1 VSGRLSRVA
10 TSLLL
15 VTALVYGPMATTA
28 TADGGPGESGPVSAG
43 LTQDQIL
50 AAAKTYSANTPG
62 GSGGGDGCSW
72 SLSDGGPVSGLPVS
86 GPSTY
91 PYTDTASGLVWHQ
104 YLRVCPGSGASLVAF
119 PQLNPSLLLPNAEQE
134 LKRRIPKPEPYVFL
148 HDKEFPW
155 VYVKHAVDF
164 RAINGTWGPLSVTAQ
179 AGPVWATATAQPKL
193 LVFEAGDPKGPPGAS
208 CAGDGPTALYDV
220 KIPGLCSYKGYKNA
234 SSTSSFDHYHFISTF
249 TIRWSLSWTSS
260 TGAGGDLGSFET
272 KNTLPIAV
280 AEIKALTECTGPLP
294 GEGGC

>member
-1 VSGRLSRVA
+1 MPRRMKQPFAPLLTLALLACA
-10 TSLLL
+10 TGS
-15 VTALVYGPMATTA
+15 P
-28 TADGGPGESGPVSAG
+28 PVSAAEAPG
-43 LTQDQIL
+43 DNAVNAGRTQDEI
-50 AAAKTYSANTPG
+50 AAGAKTYSSNTPG

-91 PYTDTASGLVWHQ
+91 PYTDTTTGLVWHQ
-104 YLRVCPGSGASLVAF
+104 YLRVCPGLGASLVAF

-155 VYVKHAVDF
+155 VYVKAPVDF

-179 AGPVWATATAQPKL
+179 AGPVWATATATPKL
-193 LVFEAGDPKGPPGAS
+193 LVFESGDPKGPPGAS
-208 CAGDGPTALYDV
+208 CAGEGPTAAYIV
-220 KIPGLCSYKGYKNA
+220 KVAGLCSYKYKNA
-234 SSTSSFDHYHFISTF
+234 SSTAPGDHYHFISTF
-249 TIRWSLSWTSS
+249 TIQWDLSWTSS
-260 TGAGGDLGSFET
+260 TGAGGVLGPFET

>member
-1 VSGRLSRVA
+1 MSGRLSRVA
-10 TSLLL
+10 VSLLL
-15 VTALVYGPMATTA
+15 VAATTYGPLSASA
-28 TADGGPGESGPVSAG
+28 SADNGPGEGSGPVSAG
-43 LTQDQIL
+43 LTADQL
-50 AAAKTYSANTPG
+50 AAAAQTYASNTPG

-72 SLSDGGPVSGLPVS
+72 SLSDGGPVVGLPVS

-119 PQLNPSLLLPNAEQE
+119 PQLNPSLLLPNAQDE
-134 LKRRIPKPEPYVFL
+134 LKRRIPKPEPFVFL

-155 VYVKHAVDF
+155 VYVKTPVDF
-164 RAINGTWGPLSVTAQ
+164 RAVNGTWGPLSVTAQ
-179 AGPVWATATAQPKL
+179 AGPVWATATAVPRL
-193 LVFEAGDPKGPPGAS
+193 LVFESGDPKGPPGAS
-208 CAGDGPTALYDV
+208 CAGEGPTAAYVLKV
-220 KIPGLCSYKGYKNA
+220 PGLCSYKYKNA
-234 SSTSSFDHYHFISTF
+234 SSTAPGDHYHFISTF
-249 TIRWSLSWTSS
+249 TIQWDLSWTSS
-260 TGAGGDLGSFET
+260 TGAGGALGPFET